1 MVKKQFLDLAGL
13 KAFVKQLPSLFAT
26 KDAVTEVKAT
36 TDPYIFEI
44 DYTKLEFDTDLIV
57 SGGASSST
65 IDIGQVGFMIIAE
78 S

>member
-1 MVKKQFLDLAGL
+1 MAKQFLDLNGL
-13 KAFVKQLPSLFAT
+13 KTFLAQLGGLFAT
-26 KDAVTEVKAT
+26 KEAVTKVKT
-36 TDPYIFEI
+36 STDPYIFDI

-65 IDIGQVGFMIIAE
+65 IDVGQVGFMIIAE